1 MKKILSILVVAALFL
16 MLPITTAT
24 SVDIFSPLRANDSN
38 RDIDWTGHFVGAI
51 GHPNRDTEDA
61 TVVGYIGGLFKLRGR
76 GGFFAGNITSE
87 DQSKNGR
94 IAGIFGRNLLV
105 GRLIG
110 DERSLPF
117 VGFLG
122 FRAENSTFFGRAMTI
137 VGPPVYIWGSFTT
150 Y

>member
-1 MKKILSILVVAALFL
+1 MKKIIPILAVAALFL
-16 MLPITTAT
+16 ILPITTAT
-24 SVDIFSPLRANDSN
+24 SANIFSPLRSN
-38 RDIDWTGHFVGAI
+38 KFDRDIDWTGQFVGAI
-51 GHPNRDTEDA
+51 GHPDRDSEGA

-87 DQSKNGR
+87 DQTRNGR
-94 IAGIFGRNLLV
+94 ITGIFGRNYIF

-117 VGFLG
+117 VGFIG
-122 FRAENSTFFGRAMTI
+122 VRRENSTFFGRAMT
-137 VGPPVYIWGSFTT
+137 VAGPPLYFWGTFSP